1 MCKISRASLKA
12 TIPEH
17 VLGKEQKLVV
27 NKQRD
32 IIHQQICGESNKT
45 CSEVQQSHRL
55 LILLSTQPQI
65 NQSDNIHDKNV
76 ITCSKYLAWWQKR
89 LRVLEGVMAA
99 NATVTNIYASS
110 TNASLEY
117 THTRHRLKLCLTNQ
131 KPASSTCFIIQRS
144 PGLTLSRHDM
154 ACVRIWRV
162 VPLRKR
168 RRSFP
173 FSNSR
178 VRLCSLCPSAW
189 SSIPE
194 FHRVLNFRE
203 MLSSAICLGLGLNLK
218 RRLLRPSK
226 LTTSESEEARKTHT
240 LDKVHSCLCLS
251 RHSEEDDTLTL
262 TECRSAT
269 SLTPTVSLSNTKL
282 KMSAVMRQLL
292 DAMSLRLYCWRCC
305 WKQHK
310 RQITVK
316 FTSPPLFSS
325 DETKLKLVS
334 EPTDKPAISI
344 FKYSSLVSG
353 FKLQCALVSVLHING
368 AVSS

>member
-1 MCKISRASLKA
+1 
-12 TIPEH
+12 
-17 VLGKEQKLVV
+17 
-27 NKQRD
+27 
-32 IIHQQICGESNKT
+32 
-45 CSEVQQSHRL
+45 
-55 LILLSTQPQI
+55 
-65 NQSDNIHDKNV
+65 
-76 ITCSKYLAWWQKR
+76 
-89 LRVLEGVMAA
+89 MAA

-110 TNASLEY
+110 TNASLKY

-131 KPASSTCFIIQRS
+131 KLASSICFIIQRS

-240 LDKVHSCLCLS
+240 LNKVHSCLCLS

-269 SLTPTVSLSNTKL
+269 SLTPTVSLSKHQIKNVSCDASVTGCDEFEALLLTLLL
-282 KMSAVMRQLL
+282 KTAQTPNYSKV
-292 DAMSLRLYCWRCC
+292 
-305 WKQHK
+305 H
-310 RQITVK
+310 
-316 FTSPPLFSS
+316 FSS
-325 DETKLKLVS
+325 TFLFRWNKVKACFW
-334 EPTDKPAISI
+334 TNRQACYFNI
-344 FKYSSLVSG
+344 
-353 FKLQCALVSVLHING
+353 
-368 AVSS
+368 